1 MSQKN
6 KGVCCILLSSFSFAL
21 MNLFV
26 HLSGDLPSV
35 QKSFFRNFVAMLF
48 ALFILLKERP
58 TIRLDGAS
66 KKYLFLRS
74 FCGTVGILCNFYAVD
89 HLVLADASMLNKMS
103 PFFAILFGILILKER
118 INLFQGLCVVAAFIG
133 TLFVIKPTP
142 SNLACFPAL
151 IGLLGGLGAGI
162 AYTCVRALGMKG
174 VKGSFIVFFFSA
186 FSCVVTLPYLI
197 FRYHPM
203 TLQQLGILL
212 LAGLAAAGGQFTI
225 TAAYT
230 YAPAREISGTVDG
243 KTTTT
248 ITPAYYLY
256 NANKYVVVD
265 DSCADTKI
273 VKDGKIVAMA
283 MLTTA
288 TDVKTSDTVTATIKG
303 VKDAKC
309 GQYEGED
316 DTFYVIDGK
325 TYKADSKGTGFA
337 LLNGKVVVY
346 NTTEAMAVAHDL
358 DTSKVT
364 SDKGTV
370 TAIYCKNCQKYVPV
384 VKSIPA
390 TSVDTY
396 KSVVVGTTT
405 YYYLDK
411 PVDGTSTGTST
422 TTKPSPKTFDAGIA
436 MYVGMALTSVAGS
449 AVVIGKKK
457 EF

>member
-212 LAGLAAAGGQFTI
+212 LAGLAAAGGQVTI
-225 TAAYT
+225 TAPT
-230 YAPAREISGTVDG
+230 PPPEKFPSMTIARLSFRQFSAISSSVRFPMFSAGLATSSS
-243 KTTTT
+243 
-248 ITPAYYLY
+248 PRQPLPC
-256 NANKYVVVD
+256 
-265 DSCADTKI
+265 SCATIERIISNRLKQ
-273 VKDGKIVAMA
+273 KGEYNQ
-283 MLTTA
+283 
-288 TDVKTSDTVTATIKG
+288 IKG
-303 VKDAKC
+303 D
-309 GQYEGED
+309 
-316 DTFYVIDGK
+316 FY
-325 TYKADSKGTGFA
+325 
-337 LLNGKVVVY
+337 
-346 NTTEAMAVAHDL
+346 
-358 DTSKVT
+358 
-364 SDKGTV
+364 
-370 TAIYCKNCQKYVPV
+370 AI
-384 VKSIPA
+384 
-390 TSVDTY
+390 
-396 KSVVVGTTT
+396 
-405 YYYLDK
+405 
-411 PVDGTSTGTST
+411 
-422 TTKPSPKTFDAGIA
+422 GIC
-436 MYVGMALTSVAGS
+436 
-449 AVVIGKKK
+449 
-457 EF
+457 F